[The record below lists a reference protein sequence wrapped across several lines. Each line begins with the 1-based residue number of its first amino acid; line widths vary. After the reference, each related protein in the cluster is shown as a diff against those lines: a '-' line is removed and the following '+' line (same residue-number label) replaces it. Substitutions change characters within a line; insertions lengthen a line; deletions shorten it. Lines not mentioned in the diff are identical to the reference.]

1 MTLARFVPVLV
12 FSTLIAAC
20 SSTKPA
26 IDFDPQAD
34 FSAYKTWSWLPG
46 GPPETGDRQL
56 DSPEV
61 RERLKRGIEDEFA
74 ARGFQMNADSPDFYV
89 FYHAALNQAINERN
103 IENYYQYVNYTVFV
117 PWVTSSYTETW
128 DVGTLIIDVFD
139 AKTRTLVW
147 RGTERTK
154 MNAQAGPRENEPLI
168 RNGVRDMLKEFPPK

>member
-1 MTLARFVPVLV
+1 MKLARFFPLLALAAL
-12 FSTLIAAC
+12 FAAC

-26 IDFDPQAD
+26 IDFDPQAN
-34 FSAYKTWSWLPG
+34 FSTYKTWNWLPG

-74 ARGFQMNADSPDFYV
+74 ARGFRTNAESPDFYV
-89 FYHAALNQAINERN
+89 FYHAALNQAISERN
-103 IENYYQYVNYTVFV
+103 IENYYQYMNYTVFV

-147 RGTERTK
+147 RGTGQTK

-168 RNGVRDMLKEFPPK
+168 RKGIREMLKEFPPK